1 MSRVIID
8 TDTAEILGSLDDGD
22 RILKNSSIEYL
33 KENISI
39 PKAEHF
45 AKMYKDS
52 VQLLTQ
58 CKLSGAEYSIML
70 YLASNLRYKSNAVQY
85 ENGKLITRQ
94 ALAKDMGLND
104 ETVKRSIRTLIKEGI
119 LIEVSSTSGN
129 VFVMNPYIFNVGETI
144 NRTIH
149 DLFKSTRWSRDW
161 SK

>member
-1 MSRVIID
+1 MEKIMV
-8 TDTAEILGSLDDGD
+8 ELKEGD
-22 RILKNSSIEYL
+22 RIIRANSIEYL
-33 KENISI
+33 KDTIKI
-39 PKAEHF
+39 PQAEHF
-45 AKMYKDS
+45 AKMYALS
-52 VQLLTQ
+52 IPLLHQ
-58 CKLSGAEYSIML
+58 CKLTSAEYSIML